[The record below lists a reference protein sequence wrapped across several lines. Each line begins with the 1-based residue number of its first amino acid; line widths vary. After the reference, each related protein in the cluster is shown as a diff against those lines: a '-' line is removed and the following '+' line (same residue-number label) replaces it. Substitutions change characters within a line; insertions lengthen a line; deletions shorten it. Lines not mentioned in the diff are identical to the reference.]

1 MQILSVDEMGE
12 GIKPIRPQ
20 SLVDMMKVGL
30 HDSLYSPSFPNLPDL
45 PVSSLLRSFQNQM
58 GFGHSNAYVGAP
70 CLGYL
75 WGSFKRL
82 PLTS

>member
-30 HDSLYSPSFPNLPDL
+30 HHCLCKPWIL
-45 PVSSLLRSFQNQM
+45 SS
-58 GFGHSNAYVGAP
+58 
-70 CLGYL
+70 
-75 WGSFKRL
+75 RL
-82 PLTS
+82 PPVKGLEVV